1 MSQRTSDERG
11 ETGTLAPAPLSRSL
25 WAWGL
30 LAGTIAGSS
39 GCDSSP
45 RAPLLR
51 NSPVYHSESEGFR
64 FRVPEGWSQSANTVL
79 PAGDLP
85 GDIFLTRYQVKTTE
99 GGASLQIICRN
110 DLSAEQLEQHWSGP
124 AFGVTSWKV
133 EEALKN
139 VTAGPV
145 AGERIVYS
153 GLLGGKTIVKHVT
166 CLHKN
171 KRLYSF
177 VGLYWQT
184 DEFARQQIER
194 ALDSL
199 IW

>member
-1 MSQRTSDERG
+1 MLSPTFE
-11 ETGTLAPAPLSRSL
+11 ELAETLATKSARVWRPLI
-25 WAWGL
+25 AWGV
-30 LAGTIAGSS
+30 LAGAIVGTC

-45 RAPLLR
+45 HAPLLR
-51 NSPVYHSESEGFR
+51 DSPVYHSESEGFR
-64 FRVPEGWSQSANTVL
+64 FRVPEGWSQSTNTVL

-85 GDIFLTRYQVKTTE
+85 GDVFLTRYQVKTTE

-110 DLSAEQLEQHWSGP
+110 DVSAGQLEEHWSGP
-124 AFGVTSWKV
+124 AFGVATWKV
-133 EEALKN
+133 EEALQN
-139 VTAGPV
+139 VKAGPV

-153 GLLGGKTIVKHVT
+153 GLLGGKTIMKHVT

-177 VGLYWQT
+177 VGLYWQN
-184 DEFARQQIER
+184 DLFAREQLER

>member
-1 MSQRTSDERG
+1 MSKTTFDG
-11 ETGTLAPAPLSRSL
+11 LAGTPDSQSGLVSRPLL
-25 WAWGL
+25 AWGL
-30 LAGTIAGSS
+30 LVGTIAWTC

-64 FRVPEGWSQSANTVL
+64 FRVPEGWSQSANSVL

-99 GGASLQIICRN
+99 GGASMQIICS
-110 DLSAEQLEQHWSGP
+110 DAVATEKLEKHWSGP
-124 AFGVTSWKV
+124 AFGVKTWKL
-133 EEALKN
+133 EESLQN
-139 VTAGPV
+139 VKAGPV

-153 GLLGGKTIVKHVT
+153 GLLGDKTIMKHVT

-177 VGLYWQT
+177 VGLYWQN
-184 DEFARQQIER
+184 DVFARQQIER

>member
-1 MSQRTSDERG
+1 MSKLTFDEPAMTPG
-11 ETGTLAPAPLSRSL
+11 SETVRVTRPRFAWGVLIGTLVWSC
-25 WAWGL
+25 
-30 LAGTIAGSS
+30 
-39 GCDSSP
+39 GCDSGP

-51 NSPVYHSESEGFR
+51 DSPVYHSESEGFR
-64 FRVPEGWSQSANTVL
+64 FRVPEGWNQSANSVL

-99 GGASLQIICRN
+99 GGASMQIICSN
-110 DLSAEQLEQHWSGP
+110 DKAVEQLEKHWSAP
-124 AFGVTSWKV
+124 AFGVVEWKV
-133 EEALKN
+133 VESLQK
-139 VTAGPV
+139 VKAGPI

-153 GLLGGKTIVKHVT
+153 GQQGGKTLMKHVT

-177 VGLYWQT
+177 VGLYWEH
-184 DEFARQQIER
+184 DAAARQQIER

>member
-1 MSQRTSDERG
+1 MSQPTFDERA
-11 ETGTLAPAPLSRSL
+11 ETLAPVPALVSRPLL
-25 WAWGL
+25 AWGL
-30 LAGTIAGSS
+30 VVGAFAWTS

-64 FRVPEGWSQSANTVL
+64 FRVPEGWSQSANSVL

-99 GGASLQIICRN
+99 GGASMQIICCN
-110 DLSAEQLEQHWSGP
+110 DVAAEQLEKHWSGP
-124 AFGVTSWKV
+124 AFGVKTWKV
-133 EEALKN
+133 EESLQN
-139 VTAGPV
+139 VKAGPV
-145 AGERIVYS
+145 PGERIVYS
-153 GLLGGKTIVKHVT
+153 GLLGGKTIMKHVT

-177 VGLYWQT
+177 VGLYWQN
-184 DEFARQQIER
+184 DLFAREQVER

>member
-1 MSQRTSDERG
+1 MSKTTFDELAGTSGSESGLVSR
-11 ETGTLAPAPLSRSL
+11 PLL
-25 WAWGL
+25 AWGL
-30 LAGTIAGSS
+30 LVGTVAWTC
-39 GCDSSP
+39 GCDSAP

-51 NSPVYHSESEGFR
+51 DSPVYHSESEGFR
-64 FRVPEGWSQSANTVL
+64 FRVPEGWSQSANSVL

-99 GGASLQIICRN
+99 GGASMQIICSN
-110 DLSAEQLEQHWSGP
+110 DIAVEQLEKHWSGP
-124 AFGVTSWKV
+124 AFGVAAWKV
-133 EEALKN
+133 EESLQKVN
-139 VTAGPV
+139 AGPV

-153 GLLGGKTIVKHVT
+153 GLQGGKTLMKHVT

-177 VGLYWQT
+177 VGLYWQN
-184 DEFARQQIER
+184 DVFARQQIER
-194 ALDSL
+194 ALESL

>member
-1 MSQRTSDERG
+1 MSELTFDELARTRNRKLRSIAR
-11 ETGTLAPAPLSRSL
+11 PLF
-25 WAWGL
+25 AWGL
-30 LAGTIAGSS
+30 FAGLIAWTC

-51 NSPVYHSESEGFR
+51 DAPVYRSESEGFR
-64 FRVPEGWSQSANTVL
+64 FRVPEGWSQSANSVL

-85 GDIFLTRYQVKTTE
+85 GDIFLTRYQVTTTE

-110 DLSAEQLEQHWSGP
+110 DVSADKLEEHWSGP
-124 AFGVTSWKV
+124 AFGVMAWKL
-133 EEALKN
+133 EEPLKN

-145 AGERIVYS
+145 AGERIVFS
-153 GLLGGKTIVKHVT
+153 GLLGKKTLMKHVT

-177 VGLYWQT
+177 VGLYWQN

>member
-1 MSQRTSDERG
+1 MSQRTFDERA
-11 ETGTLAPAPLSRSL
+11 ETLAPDPARISRSL
-25 WAWGL
+25 LAWGL
-30 LAGTIAGSS
+30 LAGTIAWTS

-99 GGASLQIICRN
+99 GGASMQIVCRN
-110 DLSAEQLEQHWSGP
+110 DVAAEQLEEHWSGP
-124 AFGVTSWKV
+124 SFGVKTWKV
-133 EEALKN
+133 EESLQN
-139 VTAGPV
+139 VKAGPV
-145 AGERIVYS
+145 PGERIVYS
-153 GLLGGKTIVKHVT
+153 GLLGGKTIMKHVT

-177 VGLYWQT
+177 VGLYAQN